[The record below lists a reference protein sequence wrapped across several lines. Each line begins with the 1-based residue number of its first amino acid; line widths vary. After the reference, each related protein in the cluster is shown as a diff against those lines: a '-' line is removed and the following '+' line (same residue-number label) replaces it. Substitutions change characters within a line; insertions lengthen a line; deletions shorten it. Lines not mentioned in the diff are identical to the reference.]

1 MTREQ
6 RNIRFDILCNIFFF
20 FFSCVQFLVE
30 VTTELLILE
39 YRDKEKG
46 KKEITLR
53 REKEFEKIQRSITRR
68 KQILKRMHMSQ
79 Y

>member
-46 KKEITLR
+46 KKEIIYIEEIY
-53 REKEFEKIQRSITRR
+53 EKKNSKKSSVLSRAENR
-68 KQILKRMHMSQ
+68 

>member
-1 MTREQ
+1 M
-6 RNIRFDILCNIFFF
+6 
-20 FFSCVQFLVE
+20 
-30 VTTELLILE
+30 TTELLILE

-53 REKEFEKIQRSITRR
+53 REKEFETSSVLSRA

>member
-39 YRDKEKG
+39 YHDKEKG

-53 REKEFEKIQRSITRR
+53 REKEFETSSVLSRAENR
-68 KQILKRMHMSQ
+68 

>member
-53 REKEFEKIQRSITRR
+53 REKEFETSSVLSRA
-68 KQILKRMHMSQ
+68 KQILKRMHSQ